1 MPIIDPSDPNLD
13 PQKTNQGN
21 RSSRRLP
28 WFWLGGLA
36 GSVVGTAVLGLSI
49 WGWLYI
55 HKDLAP
61 LISTILTNFL
71 ERPVQLGEV
80 ERVGLGSVRIGPS
93 TVGASELDPTT
104 LDAESVIVKFDLIK
118 TLLTFE
124 LGLDLIVVDADGYL
138 AQDPERGWLNY
149 VFPEQEPG
157 PESRFKVRLDEVYLR
172 ESQLT
177 LVPLPVPGE
186 DPNPILL
193 EDVKGQLAL
202 NEMTV
207 AEKDAFA
214 VRFEVE
220 GNPINGGTIGLKG
233 EVQPMVAPVVI
244 ESATGDGGEVD
255 EEAVEDAIADAISS
269 EAEETQTEET
279 QTEKAQTD
287 NPQDIDR
294 TGDETEL
301 AFATNLV
308 VQADDA
314 PLSDVLSFTLSTLEL
329 QTDEIGINAGDV
341 SGILDLDFR
350 PEEEIE
356 YSGSLSLKKGELT
369 TSILPLPVKNIE
381 GQTQFKD
388 NVWTVDRLAADYGL
402 IDAIADGL
410 IDFNE
415 GYYDIAA
422 KTKDVTVAEFAQT
435 IDLELPVPT
444 SGVFEAMARVDGPL
458 DKPVFTGIATATT
471 DVKVDEV
478 IFDSASTG
486 FQLQGQNL
494 YLGDIAA
501 TPRVGGSLRGTGEVF
516 LGDGSPFSFQFAGRD
531 LPANVIAS
539 LYGADT
545 NFQIGR
551 VSADTTVVGRNG
563 VVNTTVEWDAPN
575 AEYAGTGTIDIQGT
589 DLAFRNTV
597 FQVGGG
603 TASGSG
609 TLVNGV
615 FDSDVTLAGVQL
627 SSFSP
632 DLRGDVS
639 GQFTLSGSTADL
651 GLDALRAQGNIA
663 FSRGLASFS
672 PQFDGFSAPL
682 LAQVAWNGE
691 KIQVIEASSDRAT
704 ASGTLTPSF
713 DNGFS
718 LDRLDLRVIARDYA
732 IADLPF
738 ELPSILA
745 VTGRTDFIGTITG
758 SPIDPTVDGSV
769 NVANLVVNSLPFE
782 STLTGRVA
790 YASASGVA
798 LDVAGG
804 GESIL
809 VNTGPLLNQDSL
821 PSFDFAVAWNGATA
835 SGQTQGDILTLTARD
850 FPLATL
856 NFPTD
861 GVTDIGQLRGTLST
875 NQLAVNLVNQSL
887 EGDIRIDRLGLG
899 YISGGQLTGQ
909 IRYADSLATLSDGQV
924 VLNKGDNNSDN
935 NTAYS
940 LSGQLSLDGPE
951 PVYSATVS
959 TQKGNVNSLL
969 SAVSIYRLSDFSRGL
984 SAPDWL
990 SDPVSEADLDR
1001 LLDTVSVNDST
1012 TDKPFQLNDQLN
1024 RLAEIEELQAE
1035 AVIADEANPLPPLS
1049 ELEGPFA
1056 GTFQLDG
1063 VGSEFDLGFDLVG
1076 ENWQWGEDY
1085 SAEKVIAAGSLT
1097 PNVLVLQPV
1106 RFSSVVSDA
1115 EIAANPDLS
1124 TEDSEA
1130 AINLIGQVVFGQ
1142 DTELTSDLQA
1152 NIRNIDAGTIDDIFA
1167 LPFDIEGLANATAT
1181 LGGTVSNPQLRGN
1194 ATLSSAAINDT
1205 PLQTARAAFVYQN
1218 AVLSLQSA
1226 LTASTPE
1233 RPLSLQGQIPY
1244 AFDFMTVEPATDQ
1257 VDIDINVE
1265 NEGLA
1270 LLNIFN
1276 DQVAFESGVG
1286 QVSLTV
1292 DGTLDKPVIAGSA
1305 SLSEAI
1311 ISAKILPE
1319 PLTNVTGDAVFLGD
1333 RIVVNT
1339 LQGQIGDGNVVAA
1352 GALPL
1357 RENGGI
1363 TSSLG
1368 QIPAASSP
1376 LNVSL
1381 ESIDL
1386 SIADIYDGGVDG
1398 QLVLGGSLASGT
1410 EIGGEILLSDGR
1422 IRLPDGNTPDSE
1434 TEGNDSPADAEFEL
1448 PTQRPV
1454 PRTPRTAGTTDSSA
1468 SPTFRNLQLT
1478 LGDSIQITQGTL
1490 LNFVADGT
1498 LLLDGEPTALNPQ
1511 GTINLRRG
1519 RVNLYTTLFR
1529 LNGDSNTAT
1538 FTPETGLQNPLLDV
1552 SLRASVSEVN
1562 RATPIASTPF
1572 ARSEIADDTNDGFES
1587 TGSLRTIRVR
1597 ADVEGPANKIFE
1609 NLELSSTPPRSQP
1622 ELLGLI
1628 GSGVVTA
1635 LESTVGSLSGGG
1647 DSFSGLINLVGGALL
1662 DNVQDFVGSAL
1673 NLSEFR
1679 LFPVTAASRTGAAED
1694 RGTGLD
1700 IGAEAGFDVTDN
1712 VSLSVTK
1719 ILTDS
1724 TNPEFGVNYRL
1735 SDSFTVRSNTNLDDI
1750 NQVFLEY
1757 RIRF

>member
-1 MPIIDPSDPNLD
+1 MPLIDPLEPNLEKPEID
-13 PQKTNQGN
+13 RVS

-28 WFWLGGLA
+28 WFWLGALTGSAVGAAGLGLA
-36 GSVVGTAVLGLSI
+36 I

-80 ERVGLGSVRIGPS
+80 EQVGLGSVRVGPS
-93 TVGASELDPTT
+93 TVGASALDPTT
-104 LDAESVIVKFDLIK
+104 LDAESVIVKFDLIE

-124 LGLDLIVVDADGYL
+124 LGIDLTVVDADGYL
-138 AQDPERGWLNY
+138 AQDLERGWLNY
-149 VFPEQEPG
+149 VFPEQEPR
-157 PESRFKVRLDEVYLR
+157 PESRFKVRLDDVYL
-172 ESQLT
+172 EDSQLT

-186 DPNPILL
+186 APEPILL
-193 EDVKGQLAL
+193 ENVKGQLAL
-202 NEMTV
+202 DEVRV
-207 AEKDAFA
+207 AEKDVFA

-220 GNPINGGTIGLKG
+220 GDPVKGGTIGLKG
-233 EVQPMVAPVVI
+233 EVQPVVAPVVI
-244 ESATGDGGEVD
+244 ESVTGSGDQADEEIAD
-255 EEAVEDAIADAISS
+255 EEA
-269 EAEETQTEET
+269 TEE
-279 QTEKAQTD
+279 EAARKDAAAEAAD
-287 NPQDIDR
+287 
-294 TGDETEL
+294 GTEL

-308 VQADDA
+308 VQADNA

-329 QTDEIGINAGDV
+329 QTNDIGINAGDV

-356 YSGSLSLKKGELT
+356 YSGALSVEAGELT
-369 TSILPLPVKNIE
+369 TSILPLPVKKIK

-388 NVWTVDRLAADYGL
+388 NVWTVDRLSADYGL
-402 IDAIADGL
+402 IDAIAKGL

-415 GYYDIAA
+415 GYYDLAA
-422 KTKDVTVAEFAQT
+422 ETEDVTVAEFVET
-435 IDLELPVPT
+435 IDLELPVPAA
-444 SGVFEAMARVDGPL
+444 GVFEAMARVDGPL
-458 DKPVFTGIATATT
+458 DKPVFTGLATATT

-478 IFDSASTG
+478 VFDSASTE

-494 YLGDIAA
+494 YLGDILA
-501 TPRVGGSLRGTGEVF
+501 TPKVGGSLQGTGQVF
-516 LGDGSPFSFQFAGRD
+516 LGEGSPFSFQFAGRD
-531 LPANVIAS
+531 LPANAIAS

-545 NFQIGR
+545 SFQIGQ
-551 VSADTTVVGRNG
+551 VSADTTVVGRDG
-563 VVNTTVEWDAPN
+563 LVNTTVAWDAPN

-589 DLAFRNTV
+589 DLVFRDTV

-609 TLVNGV
+609 TLVDGV
-615 FDSDVTLAGVQL
+615 FTSDVTLAGVQL

-632 DLRGDVS
+632 DLRGDVG
-639 GQFTLSGSTADL
+639 GQFALSGSTANL

-663 FSRGLASFS
+663 FSQGLASFS

-691 KIQVIEASSDRAT
+691 KIQVLEANLDRAT

-718 LDRLDLRVIARDYA
+718 LDQLNLRVTARDYA

-758 SPIDPTVDGSV
+758 SPTDPTVNGSV

-782 STLTGRVA
+782 STLTGSVA
-790 YASASGVA
+790 YAAASGVA
-798 LDVAGG
+798 LNVAGG

-809 VNTGPLLNQDSL
+809 VNTGPLLDQDAL

-835 SGQTQGDILTLTARD
+835 SGQTQGDILTLAARD

-861 GVTDIGQLRGTLST
+861 GVADIGQLRGTLST
-875 NQLAVNLVNQSL
+875 NQLAVNLANQSL
-887 EGDIRIDRLGLG
+887 EGDIQIDRLGLG

-924 VLNKGDNNSDN
+924 ILNKGDNNPEN
-935 NTAYS
+935 NTVYS
-940 LSGQLSLDGPE
+940 LSGQLALDGPE
-951 PVYSATVS
+951 PVYSATVT
-959 TQKGNVNSLL
+959 TQQGNVNSLL

-984 SAPDWL
+984 TPPDWL
-990 SDPVSEADLDR
+990 SDPVSEAALDR

-1012 TDKPFQLNDQLN
+1012 ADKPFQLNDQLS
-1024 RLAEIEELQAE
+1024 RLAEVEELQAE
-1035 AVIADEANPLPPLS
+1035 AAIAAEANPLPPLS

-1063 VGSEFDLGFDLVG
+1063 TGSEFELGFDLAG
-1076 ENWQWGEDY
+1076 ESWQWGNDY
-1085 SAEKVIAAGSLT
+1085 SAQKVVATGSLT

-1115 EIAANPDLS
+1115 EIAANPEAFG
-1124 TEDSEA
+1124 TDSEA
-1130 AINLIGQVVFGQ
+1130 AVNLVGQIVFGQ
-1142 DTELTSDLQA
+1142 DTELTSDLQT
-1152 NIRNIDAGTIDDIFA
+1152 NISNVDAGILDDVFT
-1167 LPFDIEGLANATAT
+1167 LPFDLEGLANATAT
-1181 LGGTVSNPQLRGN
+1181 LGGTLSNPQLRGN
-1194 ATLSSAAINDT
+1194 ALLSAAAINSK
-1205 PLQTARAAFVYQN
+1205 PLQTATATFVYQN

-1233 RPLSLQGQIPY
+1233 QPLTLVGQIPY

-1257 VDIDINVE
+1257 LNIDINVE

-1270 LLNIFN
+1270 LLNILS
-1276 DQVAFESGVG
+1276 DQVAFESGTGRVN
-1286 QVSLTV
+1286 LTV
-1292 DGTLDKPVIAGSA
+1292 DGTLEEPVIEGSA
-1305 SLSEAI
+1305 ALSEAV
-1311 ISAKILPE
+1311 ISAEILPE
-1319 PLTNVTGDAVFLGD
+1319 PLTNVTGNAVFLGD

-1339 LQGQIGDGNVVAA
+1339 LQGQIGDGNVVAT

-1357 RENGGI
+1357 REDGGGPAPV
-1363 TSSLG
+1363 LG
-1368 QIPAASSP
+1368 QVPAASSSP
-1376 LNVSL
+1376 LSVSL

-1386 SIADIYDGGVDG
+1386 AIADIYDGGVDG
-1398 QLVLGGSLASGT
+1398 QLVVGGSLASGT
-1410 EIGGEILLSDGR
+1410 EIGGQILLSDGR
-1422 IRLPDGNTPDSE
+1422 IRLPDGNTSE
-1434 TEGNDSPADAEFEL
+1434 SEEGDNQTDAEFQL
-1448 PTQRPV
+1448 STQRPI
-1454 PRTPRTAGTTDSSA
+1454 PRTPRTTNFVSSSA

-1490 LNFVADGT
+1490 LNFIADGT
-1498 LLLDGEPTALNPQ
+1498 LLLDGAPTALSPQ

-1519 RVNLYTTLFR
+1519 RVNLFTTLFR
-1529 LNGDSNTAT
+1529 LNGDDNTAT

-1562 RATPIASTPF
+1562 RATPVASTPF
-1572 ARSEIADDTNDGFES
+1572 ARSEIADDTNYGFES

-1609 NLELSSTPPRSQP
+1609 NLELSSTPPRSQS

-1628 GSGVVTA
+1628 GTGVVTA
-1635 LESTVGSLSGGG
+1635 LESTVGSLSGSG

-1694 RGTGLD
+1694 RGIGLD
-1700 IGAEAGFDVTDN
+1700 IGAEAGFDVSDN

-1719 ILTDS
+1719 ILTNS

>member
-1 MPIIDPSDPNLD
+1 MPLIDPSDPNLEKPEID
-13 PQKTNQGN
+13 RGS

-28 WFWLGGLA
+28 WFWLGALTGSTVGAIGLGLA
-36 GSVVGTAVLGLSI
+36 I

-80 ERVGLGSVRIGPS
+80 EQVGLGSVRVGPS
-93 TVGASELDPTT
+93 TVGASALDSTT
-104 LDAESVIVKFDLIK
+104 LNAQSVIVKFDLIE

-149 VFPEQEPG
+149 VFPEQEPR
-157 PESRFKVRLDEVYLR
+157 PESRFKVRLDEVYL
-172 ESQLT
+172 EDSQLT

-186 DPNPILL
+186 APEPILL
-193 EDVKGQLAL
+193 ENVKGQLAL
-202 NEMTV
+202 DEVTM

-220 GNPINGGTIGLKG
+220 GDPVKGGTIGLKG

-244 ESATGDGGEVD
+244 KTDG
-255 EEAVEDAIADAISS
+255 
-269 EAEETQTEET
+269 
-279 QTEKAQTD
+279 
-287 NPQDIDR
+287 
-294 TGDETEL
+294 TEL

-308 VQADDA
+308 VQADEA

-329 QTDEIGINAGDV
+329 QTNEIGINSGDV
-341 SGILDLDFR
+341 SGILDLNFR

-356 YSGSLSLKKGELT
+356 YSGALSVEEGELT
-369 TSILPLPVKNIE
+369 TSILPLPVKKIK

-388 NVWTVDRLAADYGL
+388 NVWTVDRLTADYGL
-402 IDAIADGL
+402 IDAIAKGL

-415 GYYDIAA
+415 GYYDLAA
-422 KTKDVTVAEFAQT
+422 ETKDVTVAEFVET
-435 IDLELPVPT
+435 IDLALPVPA
-444 SGVFEAMARVDGPL
+444 SGVFEAIARVDGPL
-458 DKPVFTGIATATT
+458 DKPVFTGLATATT

-478 IFDSASTG
+478 VFDSASTG

-494 YLGDIAA
+494 YLGDILA
-501 TPRVGGSLRGTGEVF
+501 TPKVGGSLQGTGQVL
-516 LGDGSPFSFQFAGRD
+516 LGEGSPFSFQFAGRD
-531 LPANVIAS
+531 LPANAIAS
-539 LYGADT
+539 LYGAET

-551 VSADTTVVGRNG
+551 VSTDTTVVGRDG
-563 VVNTTVEWDAPN
+563 LVNTTVEWDAPN

-589 DLAFRNTV
+589 DLVFRDTV

-609 TLVNGV
+609 TLVDGI
-615 FDSDVTLAGVQL
+615 FASDVTLAGVQL

-632 DLRGDVS
+632 ELRGDVG
-639 GQFTLSGSTADL
+639 GQFALSGSTANL
-651 GLDALRAQGNIA
+651 GLDALRAQGNIV
-663 FSRGLASFS
+663 FSQGLASFS

-691 KIQVIEASSDRAT
+691 KIQVIEANSDRAT

-718 LDRLDLRVIARDYA
+718 LDQLNLRVTARDYA

-738 ELPSILA
+738 KLPSILA

-758 SPIDPTVDGSV
+758 SPTNPTVNGSV
-769 NVANLVVNSLPFE
+769 NLTNLVVNSLPFE
-782 STLTGRVA
+782 STLTGSVA

-798 LDVAGG
+798 LNVAGG

-835 SGQTQGDILTLTARD
+835 SGQTQGDILTLTAQD

-861 GVTDIGQLRGTLST
+861 GVANIGQLRGTLST

-887 EGDIRIDRLGLG
+887 EGDIQIDRLGLG

-909 IRYADSLATLSDGQV
+909 IRYADSLATLTDGQV
-924 VLNKGDNNSDN
+924 VLNKGDNNPDN
-935 NTAYS
+935 NTTYS

-951 PVYSATVS
+951 PVYSATVT
-959 TQKGNVNSLL
+959 TQQGNVNSLL

-1001 LLDTVSVNDST
+1001 LLDTVSVDDST
-1012 TDKPFQLNDQLN
+1012 TDKPFQLSDRLN

-1035 AVIADEANPLPPLS
+1035 AAIAAEANPLPPLS

-1063 VGSEFDLGFDLVG
+1063 TGSEFELGFDLAG
-1076 ENWQWGEDY
+1076 ENWQWGNDY
-1085 SAEKVIAAGSLT
+1085 SAQEVVATGSLT

-1106 RFSSVVSDA
+1106 RFSSVVSDT
-1115 EIAANPDLS
+1115 EIAANPEAFG
-1124 TEDSEA
+1124 TDSEA
-1130 AINLIGQVVFGQ
+1130 AVNLVGQIVFGQ

-1152 NIRNIDAGTIDDIFA
+1152 NIKNVDAGVLDNIFT
-1167 LPFDIEGLANATAT
+1167 LPFDLEGLANATAT
-1181 LGGTVSNPQLRGN
+1181 LGGTLSNPQLRGN
-1194 ATLSSAAINDT
+1194 ALLSAAAINSK
-1205 PLQTARAAFVYQN
+1205 PLQTATATFVYQN

-1233 RPLSLQGQIPY
+1233 QPLTLVGQIPY

-1257 VDIDINVE
+1257 INIDINVE

-1270 LLNIFN
+1270 LLNILS
-1276 DQVAFESGVG
+1276 DQVAFESGTG
-1286 QVSLTV
+1286 QVNLTV
-1292 DGTLDKPVIAGSA
+1292 DGTLEKPVIKGSA
-1305 SLSEAI
+1305 ALSEAI

-1319 PLTNVTGDAVFLGD
+1319 PLTNVTGNAVFLGD

-1339 LQGQIGDGNVVAA
+1339 LQGRIGDGNVVAT
-1352 GALPL
+1352 GGLPL
-1357 RENGGI
+1357 RENGGGPAPV
-1363 TSSLG
+1363 LG
-1368 QIPAASSP
+1368 QVPAASSSP
-1376 LNVSL
+1376 LSVSL

-1386 SIADIYDGGVDG
+1386 AIADIYEGGVDG
-1398 QLVLGGSLASGT
+1398 QLLVGGSLASGT
-1410 EIGGEILLSDGR
+1410 EIGGQVLLSDGR
-1422 IRLPDGNTPDSE
+1422 IRLPDGNTSE
-1434 TEGNDSPADAEFEL
+1434 SEEGSDNQADAEFQL
-1448 PTQRPV
+1448 PTQRPI
-1454 PRTPRTAGTTDSSA
+1454 PRTPRTANFISDSA

-1498 LLLDGEPTALNPQ
+1498 LLLDGAPTALSPQ

-1519 RVNLYTTLFR
+1519 RVNLFTTLFR
-1529 LNGDSNTAT
+1529 LNGDGNTAT

-1552 SLRASVSEVN
+1552 SLRAAVSEVN

-1572 ARSEIADDTNDGFES
+1572 ARSEIADDTNYGFES
-1587 TGSLRTIRVR
+1587 TGSLQTIRVR
-1597 ADVEGPANKIFE
+1597 ADVEGPANRIFE
-1609 NLELSSTPPRSQP
+1609 NLELSSTPPRSQS

-1635 LESTVGSLSGGG
+1635 LESTIGSLSGSG

-1662 DNVQDFVGSAL
+1662 NNVQDFVGSAL